1 MGSTVV
7 VMVNAHVYTLHEP
20 DGTPVC
26 NVAFDLSDAQLAAAA
41 HATGELVVE
50 RHRGE
55 ALELDDVLAL
65 RDLTAVR
72 DELGRLVEAGGH
84 ASLVMPLGRYIVL
97 HDALDE
103 WVATR
108 VERGWTREADDEAL
122 PFLEALIGPMAD
134 LRAEALAAV
143 LGERSG
149 ADAV

>member
-1 MGSTVV
+1 MT
-7 VMVNAHVYTLHEP
+7 VMVNAHVHTLHEP

-26 NVAFDLSDAQLAAAA
+26 NVSFDLSDLQVRAAA

-50 RHRGE
+50 RHRGV

-65 RDLTAVR
+65 RQLTGVR
-72 DELGRLVEAGGH
+72 DELDSLVEAGAH
-84 ASLVMPLGRYIVL
+84 ATIVLPLARFIVL
-97 HDALDE
+97 HDAVDE

-122 PFLEALIGPMAD
+122 PFLEALLGPMAD
-134 LRAEALAAV
+134 LRADALAAV

-149 ADAV
+149 ADQR